1 MPKRE
6 IDYSN
11 TIIYKFICKDDT
23 IKDAY
28 IGHTTNFVQRKYTHK
43 TACAKG
49 WNASTTSP
57 ELVQIYS
64 TILNHGGWDNWDM
77 IEIARCVCNDKKD
90 ALQKEREYRE
100 TAQGSLKND
109 EYGENLTQ
117 ESIDSNEEEE
127 DEGGEENVT
136 ASCVEVETQGQTSK
150 YYCDACKYNTNNRTD
165 FTKHEMT
172 AKHKTNMSKC
182 ATCSHC
188 DKSFQNRAALL
199 KHKQCCTDVLA
210 VNKMD
215 SISPTESESKSDYK
229 LTGKESMKEILSEVI
244 RQNNQQNAAFIEN
257 FTENFTEKFMEKFME
272 MSKQTTPT
280 ITNNTT
286 NNNTVNNQFNLN
298 VFLNE
303 KCKNALNL
311 ADFIN
316 TLHVQVSDLV
326 HTGKVGFVEG
336 ITTIL
341 LDKLREVDIYKRPLH
356 CTDVKREIVYVKNAN
371 TWEKESD
378 DKASMKRLVN
388 IVARKNL
395 AQLSRWAEENPDFLI
410 LDSKAYNEY
419 IQIGMNSTGG
429 TVEQQ
434 EKNIEKVVS
443 NVLKSVAIDKHQER
457 LSND

>member
-11 TIIYKFICKDDT
+11 TTIYKLICKDDT
-23 IKDAY
+23 ITETY

-49 WNASTTSP
+49 WNASTTP
-57 ELVQIYS
+57 ADLIEIYS
-64 TILNHGGWDNWDM
+64 AILNQGGWENWDM
-77 IEIARCVCNDKKD
+77 IEIAKCVCNDKKD
-90 ALQKEREYRE
+90 AVQKEREYRDR
-100 TAQGSLKND
+100 TQGSQRND
-109 EYGENLTQ
+109 EEWENQTDLSVQ
-117 ESIDSNEEEE
+117 EIVDSE
-127 DEGGEENVT
+127 DEQIVYVN
-136 ASCVEVETQGQTSK
+136 AQDIQGQTSK

-165 FTKHEMT
+165 FAKHELT
-172 AKHKTNMSKC
+172 AKHKTNTSMTVS
-182 ATCSHC
+182 CSLC
-188 DKSFQNRAALL
+188 DKIFQNRAALW
-199 KHKQCCTDVLA
+199 KHKQCCAEVA
-210 VNKMD
+210 VAEQD
-215 SISPTESESKSDYK
+215 PSPETEYK

-272 MSKQTTPT
+272 MSKQGPSS

-311 ADFIN
+311 VDFIN

-326 HTGKVGFVEG
+326 NTGKVGFVEG

-341 LDKLREVDIYKRPLH
+341 LNKLREVDVYKRPLH
-356 CTDVKREIVYVKNAN
+356 CTDIKREIVYVKNEN

-378 DKASMKRLVN
+378 DKTNMKRLVN

-395 AQLSRWAEENPDFLI
+395 AQLSRWAEENPEFLV
-410 LDSKAYNEY
+410 LDTKAYNEY

-434 EKNIEKVVS
+434 DKNIEKVVS

>member
-11 TIIYKFICKDDT
+11 TIIYKLICKDKST
-23 IKDAY
+23 EETY
-28 IGHTTNFVQRKYTHK
+28 IGHTTNFVQRKYIHK

-49 WNASTTSP
+49 WNVSTTSP
-57 ELVQIYS
+57 ELVNIYS
-64 TILNHGGWDNWDM
+64 TILRHGGWSNWDM
-77 IEIARCVCNDKKD
+77 IDIAKCACKDKKE
-90 ALQKEREYRE
+90 AIQKENEYRSVLRHE
-100 TAQGSLKND
+100 KKPGDS
-109 EYGENLTQ
+109 EENLSTKQ
-117 ESIDSNEEEE
+117 E
-127 DEGGEENVT
+127 
-136 ASCVEVETQGQTSK
+136 QTSK
-150 YYCDACKYNTNNRTD
+150 YFCEACKYNTKNRTD
-165 FTKHEMT
+165 FAKHEMT
-172 AKHKTNMSKC
+172 SKHKANLSKHVSTVEPVD
-182 ATCSHC
+182 A
-188 DKSFQNRAALL
+188 
-199 KHKQCCTDVLA
+199 
-210 VNKMD
+210 
-215 SISPTESESKSDYK
+215 EYK

-244 RQNNQQNAAFIEN
+244 RQNNQQNASFIEN

-272 MSKQTTPT
+272 MSKQSSPS

-326 HTGKVGFVEG
+326 NTGKVGFVEG

-341 LDKLREVDIYKRPLH
+341 LNKLRAVDIYKRPLH

-371 TWEKESD
+371 IWEKESD
-378 DKASMKRLVN
+378 DKTNMKRLVN

-395 AQLSRWAEENPDFLI
+395 AQLSRWAEENPDFLV
-410 LDSKAYNEY
+410 LDSNAYNEY

-434 EKNIEKVVS
+434 EKNIEKVIT
-443 NVLKSVAIDKHQER
+443 NVLKSVAIDKQQER
-457 LSND
+457 LSNDNSDSL

>member
-23 IKDAY
+23 IKETY

-43 TACAKG
+43 TACTKG
-49 WNASTTSP
+49 WNASTTSAD
-57 ELVQIYS
+57 LVEIYS
-64 TILNHGGWDNWDM
+64 TILNHGGWENWDM

-90 ALQKEREYRE
+90 ALQKEQEYRE
-100 TAQGSLKND
+100 HAEGSQRNEEETEDSAELSV
-109 EYGENLTQ
+109 Q
-117 ESIDSNEEEE
+117 ESIDS
-127 DEGGEENVT
+127 DDDTVT
-136 ASCVEVETQGQTSK
+136 CIEVNSLQTSK

-165 FTKHEMT
+165 FKKHELT
-172 AKHKTNMSKC
+172 AKHKTNISKS

-188 DKSFQNRAALL
+188 DKLFQNRVALW
-199 KHKQCCTDVLA
+199 KHKQCCTEVPVA
-210 VNKMD
+210 KTD
-215 SISPTESESKSDYK
+215 SPAEYK

-356 CTDVKREIVYVKNAN
+356 CTDAKREIVYVKNAN

-378 DKASMKRLVN
+378 DKANMKRLVN

-443 NVLKSVAIDKHQER
+443 NVLKSVTIDKHQER